1 MEFRYEENRRDVTEQ
16 QASRERIRQILDRMD
31 DLNRTYCGLTVSD
44 NLYIQ
49 CAGSYEEMIVE
60 IRVPHPDGFRHYA
73 IGQILEPS
81 GEVLETFN
89 AETTEL
95 LFHSFSETQDVP
107 SEFVKR
113 DMTDEFKRA

>member
-16 QASRERIRQILDRMD
+16 QASRERIRQILDQMD
-31 DLNRTYCGLTVSD
+31 DLNRTYCGLTASD

-60 IRVPHPDGFRHYA
+60 IRVPHAEGFRHYA
-73 IGQILEPS
+73 IGHISEPG
-81 GEVLETFN
+81 GEAVETFN
-89 AETTEL
+89 AEITET
-95 LFHSFSETQDVP
+95 LFYSFTRTHDVP

-113 DMTDEFKRA
+113 DMTDEFK